1 MNESFI
7 ASSFHSRM
15 LRINDLTQQSLNIFA
30 QMEQCA
36 NYLDILS
43 RLDATAP
50 VPEAIVKFVKDTQPA
65 MEGLINVSLGTG
77 SLISNTIDGLKRL
90 LNFLWNLAVDL
101 FKWLTDQYYR
111 AQRKFIR
118 YNRIILDITEPSR
131 IAQIE
136 KQHVS
141 VGSFNTVSIL
151 LHQVIAMNK
160 EIQSASAVSIA
171 DHIDRFVVTA
181 TTDFGCRYIDGKVIE
196 GKPFVDMQSTGLMI
210 DLGWS
215 VDNIKDIISG
225 VLTAAAEMVASKV
238 TEKNTL
244 GAIRALENEINSL
257 VRNNTEPVLIESVQ
271 KRVADRR
278 KIHNF
283 ILSSLSVAAI
293 RYTWVGAQLDKL
305 IEVVER
311 TR

>member
-1 MNESFI
+1 MSETFI

-15 LRINDLTQQSLNIFA
+15 LRINDLTQQSATIFT
-30 QMEQCA
+30 QMEQCV

-43 RLDATAP
+43 RLDTRAP

-77 SLISNTIDGLKRL
+77 SVISNTIDGLKRL
-90 LNFLWNLAVDL
+90 LRFLWNLAVDL

-118 YNRIILDITEPSR
+118 YNRIVLDITEASR
-131 IAQIE
+131 IVQIE
-136 KQHVS
+136 KQQVT
-141 VGSFNTVSIL
+141 VASFNTVSTL
-151 LHQVIAMNK
+151 LRQVIAMNK

-171 DHIDRFVVTA
+171 DHVDRFVVTA
-181 TTDFGCRYIDGKVIE
+181 TTDFGCKYIDGKVIE
-196 GKPFVDMQSTGLMI
+196 GRTFGDMQSTGLMV

-225 VLTAAAEMVASKV
+225 VLTAASEMVASKV

-257 VRNNTEPVLIESVQ
+257 VRSNTEPVLIESAQ

-278 KIHNF
+278 RIHNF

-293 RYTWVGAQLDKL
+293 RYTWIGAQLDKL
-305 IEVVER
+305 IEVVGR
-311 TR
+311 TK